1 MPRPRIPDRRE
12 RLLDAAEEL
21 VLEHGFDAMTVAA
34 VAART
39 GVAKGAVYLEIDS
52 KHALLEAVLT
62 RAFGRAEARV
72 AQRVGDD
79 DRLGTAYVAAVE
91 ALLAEPVL
99 VAAFLDDTAVLGSF
113 VQTSSTTRYRDRHL
127 QVQGWV
133 RALHAQGRLDP
144 DVDADALALALSSAT
159 LGLLSAAR
167 VLGPLTAEQL
177 GAGIAALGTM
187 VRQLE
192 R

>member
-34 VAART
+34 VAARA
-39 GVAKGAVYLEIDS
+39 GVAKGAVYLEIES
-52 KHALLEAVLT
+52 KHGLLEAVLI

-79 DRLGTAYVAAVE
+79 DRLSTAYVAAVE

-144 DVDADALALALSSAT
+144 EVDADALALALSSAT

-167 VLGPLTAEQL
+167 VLGPLTADQL